1 MPHLKTESG
10 LKTVTINQVKKEKK
24 MQDPVLN
31 KIMKPKSIAVIGAS
45 TKPKTIGSE
54 IMQRLRDYKFKGQ
67 IYPVNPK
74 GGMIE
79 GFQAYTSVAEIP
91 GSVDFAI
98 IVVNAKFVLD
108 TIDQCNEKGIKGLCI
123 ITAGFKE
130 TGKEGAELEKQ
141 LLEKVRAYG
150 MRCVGPNC
158 LGVLNTH
165 PDVTMDGTF
174 AESLP
179 IRGDIGFVSQSGA
192 LGGGILNI
200 LKDLNLGF
208 AQFVSIGNQADV
220 NAETMLEYWE
230 NDDDVKQILLYMESI
245 QNPANFRKLATRIT
259 KKKPILALKAGR
271 SAAGASAASSHT
283 GSLAGADKAA
293 AALLKQSG
301 VIREFSLKNLFANA
315 KAFSN
320 CPIPKGNRVAI
331 ITNSGGPGI
340 MATDAICES
349 GMQMAKITDETKEK
363 LRSFLPSAASV
374 KNPIDMIASAPI
386 EHYQQTLETVIKDE
400 NVDMIMVIYLPF
412 LGLKDID
419 VAKAVMD
426 IKAKNPE
433 KPVVGVF
440 LTTSSFFV
448 EISNMEVN
456 MPFYMYAEEG
466 AEALCRLDEQR
477 QWMEKPMGQIPVYD
491 VDRNKVKD
499 IIAKSVKEGR
509 DQLTTLESIDVLQA
523 YGIRACKYG
532 LATDEKEVVE
542 LGNSIGYPVVMKMT
556 SKTTS
561 HKTDVGGVV
570 VNIRSEEQL
579 RNEYRAL
586 LKRLED
592 KNLLDGLEGV
602 IIQEMVKG
610 NREMVCG
617 IATDPQYGP
626 MMMFG
631 LGGVFVEALKDVTFR
646 IAPLTDLDAS
656 EMVKSVKAYKLLQG
670 ARGTTPAQI
679 DQIEETLLRLS
690 QLVNDFKFIDEL
702 DINPLLISEKTGEG
716 IAVDGRIKV
725 RMAEAKE
732 FLGCAVAACGA

>member
-1 MPHLKTESG
+1 MSSNL
-10 LKTVTINQVKKEKK
+10 
-24 MQDPVLN
+24 D
-31 KIMKPKSIAVIGAS
+31 KIMKPKAIAVIGAS
-45 TKPKTIGSE
+45 TKEHTIGSDL
-54 IMQRLRDYKFKGQ
+54 MKRLQEYKFNGK

-74 GGMIE
+74 GGIIE
-79 GFQAYTSVAEIP
+79 GLQAYTSVLDIP
-91 GSVDFAI
+91 GEVDLAI

-108 TIDQCNEKGIKGLCI
+108 TIDQCHQKGIKGLCI

-130 TGKEGAELEKQ
+130 TGAEGAEAEKQ
-141 LLEKVRAYG
+141 LLAKVREYG

-158 LGVLNTH
+158 LGVVNTH
-165 PDVTMDGTF
+165 PDIRMDGCF

-179 IRGDIGFVSQSGA
+179 ERGNIGFVSQSGA

-208 AQFVSIGNQADV
+208 AQFISIGNQADV
-220 NAETMLEYWE
+220 NAETALEYWE
-230 NDDDVKQILLYMESI
+230 NEDDVEQILLYMESI
-245 QNPANFRKLATRIT
+245 QNPSNFRNLASRIS

-293 AALLKQSG
+293 NALLQQSG
-301 VIREFSLKNLFANA
+301 VIREYSLKNLFSTA
-315 KAFSN
+315 KVFAN
-320 CPIPKGNRVAI
+320 CPIPKGDRVAI

-340 MATDAICES
+340 MATDAVCEY
-349 GMQMAKITDETKEK
+349 GMQMAKISDSTKEK

-386 EHYQQTLETVIKDE
+386 EHYKQTLETVIADE

-419 VAKAVMD
+419 VAKAVME
-426 IKAKNPE
+426 IKAQYPH
-433 KPVVGVF
+433 KPVIGVF
-440 LTTSSFFV
+440 MTKNEFF
-448 EISNMEVN
+448 SKLSDMQVN
-456 MPFYMYAEEG
+456 MPFFMYAEEAADG
-466 AEALCRLDEQR
+466 FNRLNQQR
-477 QWMEKPMGQIPVYD
+477 LWMERPQGKVPCYD
-491 VDRNKVKD
+491 VDRTKVEN
-499 IIAKSVKEGR
+499 IIKSALSEGR

-532 LATDEKEVVE
+532 LATNEEEVVT

-561 HKTDVGGVV
+561 HKTDVGGVR
-570 VNIRSEEQL
+570 VNIQSEEQL
-579 RNEYRAL
+579 RAEYKDL
-586 LKRLED
+586 IEKLTEKGLI
-592 KNLLDGLEGV
+592 DGLEGV

-646 IAPLTDLDAS
+646 IAPLTDQDAK

-670 ARGTTPAQI
+670 ARGTKPA
-679 DQIEETLLRLS
+679 DMEQIEETLLRLS

-725 RMAEAKE
+725 RLNEARQALE
-732 FLGCAVAACGA
+732 CGCAACSC

>member
-1 MPHLKTESG
+1 MLS
-10 LKTVTINQVKKEKK
+10 
-24 MQDPVLN
+24 

-45 TKPKTIGSE
+45 TKEHTIGSD
-54 IMQRLRDYKFKGQ
+54 IMKRLQEYKFKGS

-74 GGMIE
+74 GGIIE
-79 GFQAYTSVAEIP
+79 GLQAYTNVMEIP
-91 GSVDFAI
+91 GEVDLAI

-108 TIDQCNEKGIKGLCI
+108 TIDQCHQKGIKGLCV

-130 TGKEGAELEKQ
+130 TGAQGAELEKA
-141 LLEKVRAYG
+141 LLSKVKEYG

-158 LGVLNTH
+158 LGVVNTL
-165 PDVTMDGTF
+165 PEVSMDGCF

-179 IRGDIGFVSQSGA
+179 ERGHIGFVSQSGA

-208 AQFVSIGNQADV
+208 AQFISIGNQADV
-220 NAETMLEYWE
+220 NAETAMEYWE
-230 NDDDVKQILLYMESI
+230 NEDDVQQILLYMESI
-245 QNPANFRKLATRIT
+245 QNPANFRKLASRIS

-293 AALLKQSG
+293 NALLNQSG
-301 VIREFSLKNLFANA
+301 VIREYSLKNLFATA
-315 KAFSN
+315 KVFAN
-320 CPIPKGNRVAI
+320 CPIPKGDRVAI

-340 MATDAICES
+340 MATDAVCEY

-386 EHYQQTLETVIKDE
+386 EHYKQTLETVIADE

-419 VAKAVMD
+419 VARAVME
-426 IKAKNPE
+426 IKAQYPQ
-433 KPVVGVF
+433 KPVIGVF
-440 LTTSSFFV
+440 MTKSEFFTKL
-448 EISNMEVN
+448 SDMDVN
-456 MPFYMYAEEG
+456 MPFFMYAEEAADG
-466 AEALCRLDEQR
+466 FNRLNQQR
-477 QWMEKPMGQIPVYD
+477 KWMERPQGSTPNYN
-491 VDRNKVKD
+491 VDKAKAES
-499 IIAKSVKEGR
+499 IIKQSLSEGR
-509 DQLTTLESIDVLQA
+509 AQLTTRESIDVLDA
-523 YGIRACKYG
+523 YGIRVCKSG
-532 LATDEKEVVE
+532 FATNIDEVVE
-542 LGNSIGYPVVMKMT
+542 VGNRIGYPVVMKMT

-561 HKTDVGGVV
+561 HKTDVGGVRI
-570 VNIRSEEQL
+570 NIQSEEQL
-579 RNEYRAL
+579 RNEYNDLIAKL
-586 LKRLED
+586 TEKGLI
-592 KNLLDGLEGV
+592 DGLEGV

-631 LGGVFVEALKDVTFR
+631 LGGVFIEVMKDVTFR
-646 IAPLTDLDAS
+646 IAPLTDVDAS
-656 EMVKSVKAYKLLQG
+656 EMIKSVKAYKLLEG
-670 ARGTTPAQI
+670 ARGTTPAQM
-679 DQIEETLLRLS
+679 DQIQETLLRLS
-690 QLVNDFKFIDEL
+690 QLVTDYPFIDEL

-725 RMAEAKE
+725 RMEEAMQM
-732 FLGCAVAACGA
+732 LGGCTCGTCAGCCQ

>member
-1 MPHLKTESG
+1 MLS
-10 LKTVTINQVKKEKK
+10 
-24 MQDPVLN
+24 

-45 TKPKTIGSE
+45 TKEHTIGSD
-54 IMQRLRDYKFKGQ
+54 IMKRLQEYKFKGS

-74 GGMIE
+74 GGIIE
-79 GFQAYTSVAEIP
+79 GLQAYTNVLEIP
-91 GSVDFAI
+91 GEVDLAI

-108 TIDQCNEKGIKGLCI
+108 TIDQCHQKGIKGLCV

-130 TGKEGAELEKQ
+130 TGAQGAELEKS
-141 LLEKVRAYG
+141 LLSKVKEYG

-158 LGVLNTH
+158 LGVVNTL
-165 PDVTMDGTF
+165 PEVSMDGCF

-179 IRGDIGFVSQSGA
+179 ERGHIGFVSQSGA

-208 AQFVSIGNQADV
+208 AQFISIGNQADV
-220 NAETMLEYWE
+220 NAETALEYWE
-230 NDDDVKQILLYMESI
+230 NEDDVQQILLYMESI
-245 QNPANFRKLATRIT
+245 QNPANFRKLASKIS

-293 AALLKQSG
+293 NALLNQSG
-301 VIREFSLKNLFANA
+301 VIREYSLKNLFATA
-315 KAFSN
+315 KVFAN
-320 CPIPKGNRVAI
+320 CPIPKGDRVAI

-340 MATDAICES
+340 MATDAVCEY
-349 GMQMAKITDETKEK
+349 GMQMAKITDATKEK

-386 EHYQQTLETVIKDE
+386 EHYKQTLETVIADD

-419 VAKAVMD
+419 VARAVME
-426 IKAKNPE
+426 IKAQYPQ
-433 KPVVGVF
+433 KPVIGVF
-440 LTTSSFFV
+440 MTKSEFFTKL
-448 EISNMEVN
+448 SDMDVN
-456 MPFYMYAEEG
+456 MPFFMYAEEAADG
-466 AEALCRLDEQR
+466 FNRLNQQR
-477 QWMEKPMGQIPVYD
+477 LWMNRPEGKIPTYN
-491 VDRNKVKD
+491 VDR
-499 IIAKSVKEGR
+499 AKAESIMKQSISEGR
-509 DQLTTLESIDVLQA
+509 AQLTTRESIDVLDA
-523 YGIRACKYG
+523 YGIRVCKSG
-532 LATDEKEVVE
+532 FATNIDEVVE
-542 LGNSIGYPVVMKMT
+542 VGNRIGYPVVMKMT

-561 HKTDVGGVV
+561 HKTDVGGVR
-570 VNIRSEEQL
+570 VNIQSEEQL
-579 RNEYRAL
+579 RNEYNDLIAKL
-586 LKRLED
+586 TEKGLI
-592 KNLLDGLEGV
+592 DGLEGV

-631 LGGVFVEALKDVTFR
+631 LGGVFIEVMKDVTFR
-646 IAPLTDLDAS
+646 IAPLSDVDAS
-656 EMVKSVKAYKLLQG
+656 EMIKSVKAYKLLEG
-670 ARGTTPAQI
+670 ARGTTPAQME
-679 DQIEETLLRLS
+679 QIQETLLRLS
-690 QLVNDFKFIDEL
+690 QLVSDYPFIDEL

-725 RMAEAKE
+725 RLEEAAEK
-732 FLGCAVAACGA
+732 LGACTCGACAGCCK

>member
-1 MPHLKTESG
+1 MTQ
-10 LKTVTINQVKKEKK
+10 N
-24 MQDPVLN
+24 VLD
-31 KIMKPKSIAVIGAS
+31 KIMKPKSIAVVGAS

-54 IMQRLRDYKFKGQ
+54 IMQRLRDYKFNGN

-74 GGMIE
+74 GGEIE
-79 GFQAYTSVAEIP
+79 GFKAYTSIAEIP
-91 GSVDFAI
+91 GEVDLAV

-108 TIDQCNEKGIKGLCI
+108 TIDQCNAKGIKGLCI

-130 TGKEGAELEKQ
+130 TGKEGAEMEKQ
-141 LLEKVRAYG
+141 LLAKVREYG

-158 LGVLNTH
+158 LGVLNTN
-165 PDVTMDGTF
+165 PDVMMDATF

-179 IRGDIGFVSQSGA
+179 VRGDIGFVSQSGA

-245 QNPANFRKLATRIT
+245 QNPANFRKLASRIT

-293 AALLKQSG
+293 AALLNQSG

-349 GMQMAKITDETKEK
+349 GMEMAKITDETKDK

-386 EHYQQTLETVIKDE
+386 EHYTQTLETVIADE

-419 VAKAVMD
+419 VAKALME
-426 IKAKNPE
+426 IKAKNPT
-433 KPVVGVF
+433 KPILGVF
-440 LTTSSFFV
+440 MTTSEFFTA
-448 EISNMEVN
+448 ISEMEVN
-456 MPFYMYAEEG
+456 MPFYMYAEEA
-466 AEALCRLDEQR
+466 AEALARLDQQR
-477 QWMEKPMGQIPVYD
+477 QWMEKPVGTIPCYD
-491 VDRNKVKD
+491 VDRAKVES
-499 IIAKSVKEGR
+499 IIRNSVKEGR

-532 LATDEKEVVE
+532 LATTEEEVVN

-579 RNEYRAL
+579 RNEYKGL
-586 LKRLED
+586 LSRLEA
-592 KNLLDGLEGV
+592 KGLLEGLEGV

-610 NREMVCG
+610 SREMVCG

-646 IAPLTDLDAS
+646 IAPLTDIDAS

-679 DQIEETLLRLS
+679 NQIEETLLRLS

-702 DINPLLISEKTGEG
+702 DINPLLISEATGEG

-725 RMAEAKE
+725 RMAEAEEYLNVK
-732 FLGCAVAACGA
+732 CSSCQAC